1 MLTGTMLSPYRIEA
15 KLSEALDCGIQIAD
29 ALAAAHREGIV
40 HRDLKPENVML
51 TKTGVK
57 VLDFGIARVI
67 EAAKPPIGTAPVLG
81 TVHGT
86 LPYVAP
92 GQLQGAPVDP
102 RTGLFAFGAVLYEML
117 TGVRAFEGGSPAA
130 VVAAI
135 LEHEPRTASAVDPSI
150 PLAALRALTNLRA
163 VRDPGSDTGWK
174 IEIGPFPGWAKVPT
188 WNP

>member
-15 KLSEALDCGIQIAD
+15 KLSEALDWGIQIAD

-40 HRDLKPENVML
+40 HRDLKPENVMI

-57 VLDFGIARVI
+57 VLDIGIARVI
-67 EAAKPPIGTAPVLG
+67 EAAKPAIGTAPVLG

-117 TGVRAFEGGSPAA
+117 TGVRAFEGGSPA

-150 PLAALRALTNLRA
+150 PPAALRALTNLRA
-163 VRDPGSDTGWK
+163 VRDPGSDTRWK

>member
-40 HRDLKPENVML
+40 HRDLKPENVMI

-57 VLDFGIARVI
+57 VLDIGIARVI
-67 EAAKPPIGTAPVLG
+67 EAAKPAIGTAPVLG

-92 GQLQGAPVDP
+92 EQLQGAPVDP
-102 RTGLFAFGAVLYEML
+102 RTDLFAFGAVLYEML

-150 PLAALRALTNLRA
+150 PPAALRALTNLRA